1 MEKIWVVEEF
11 TCYDRMRGGTTKT
24 SEGFYTTKE
33 KALAAVYNDIA
44 DALIKDDMHEP
55 NVVQQD
61 YTDTNIRI
69 FVNCGELYGTYDWYY
84 VISEVNVDLDYYRY
98 RDFKEED

>member
-1 MEKIWVVEEF
+1 MLKVFFGDMPEAIYN
-11 TCYDRMRGGTTKT
+11 T
-24 SEGFYTTKE
+24 
-33 KALAAVYNDIA
+33 AVFFIS
-44 DALIKDDMHEP
+44 DDLHEP